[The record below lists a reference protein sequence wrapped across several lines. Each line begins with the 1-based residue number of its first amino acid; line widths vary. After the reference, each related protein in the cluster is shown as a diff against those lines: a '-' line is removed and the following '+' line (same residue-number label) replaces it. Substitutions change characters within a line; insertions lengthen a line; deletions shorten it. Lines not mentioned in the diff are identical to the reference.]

1 VQNREWKSE
10 AKVETNTNSE
20 VRNEEPKVKI
30 GSQFLA
36 DSYEQIQE
44 SMEGLRPLWDQLCRS
59 LREAIERVKQS

>member
-10 AKVETNTNSE
+10 AKVEANTNSE

-30 GSQFLA
+30 GLQFLA

-44 SMEGLRPLWDQLCRS
+44 SMEGLGPLRDQLYRA
-59 LREAIERVKQS
+59 LREAIDRAKQR